1 LSEAL
6 QPLLGGTDFLPEPIF
21 ADAPDLVLLVSEGRP
36 LHNARIA
43 GERRALC
50 RAVCIDL
57 LAGRSH
63 RAIAADYRVGRQT
76 ITAIE
81 QVMRSRDELLPLAQ
95 TLQVGLGQCIVLM
108 LFRLR
113 EALIAGEFSAAQIPI
128 ALGVLIDKKAA
139 LDAGLVPG
147 TERTVEDVTVDRAR
161 SFLELVKL
169 RAAEGVSGGNSAHG
183 PIIEVEPARDTGP
196 CPADV
201 TPGGVPAAT
210 AGTAGDGAAA
220 TGREG
225 GGGGPAAAAAGR
237 TRWEGA

>member
-1 LSEAL
+1 MSEAL
-6 QPLLGGTDFLPEPIF
+6 QPMLGGAEFMPEPMF
-21 ADAPDLVLLVSEGRP
+21 PEAADLVQLVTEDRP

-76 ITAIE
+76 IAAIE
-81 QVMRSRDELLPLAQ
+81 QVMRGRDELLPLAQ

-113 EALIAGEFSAAQIPI
+113 EALLAGEFSAAQIPI

-147 TERTVEDVTVDRAR
+147 TERTVEGVSVERAR
-161 SFLELVKL
+161 AFLEMVKL
-169 RAAEGVSGGNSAHG
+169 RSAEGVSGGNVPNG
-183 PIIEVEPARDTGP
+183 PTIEAETARDTRMR
-196 CPADV
+196 
-201 TPGGVPAAT
+201 PAA
-210 AGTAGDGAAA
+210 GQPGAAREDA
-220 TGREG
+220 RPTAAAPTSPARGERGEG
-225 GGGGPAAAAAGR
+225 GGGDRAAGGAHG
-237 TRWEGA
+237 TR